1 MTGRAKFGADM
12 AMPGQLVGRVLRS
25 PHPHARISGID
36 ASAAARLPGVKA
48 IVTRDDFKDQP
59 SEFIPAGEMMINY
72 RDVVRNVMAREKAL
86 YEGHPV
92 AAVAATS
99 AGIAK
104 QALKLIKVDYEVLPH
119 VIDVVEAM
127 QPGAPL
133 LDESMIT
140 AGVEP
145 APKTPSNVAK
155 RVEFGHGDIAAGFAE
170 ADVIVERSFTT
181 KPVHQGYIEPHAC
194 VASVSEDGQADVWVT
209 TQGHWIVRAHCARLL
224 GWDVGKIRVT
234 SSEIGGGF
242 GGKTVVYLEP
252 VALALSKK
260 ARRPVKMVMTREE
273 VFRASGPTSGAHVRI
288 KIGAKKDGRIVAA
301 EGELKYQAGAFAGS
315 PVQPGAMCAFAPYD
329 LENVKVVGY
338 DVVTNR
344 PKVAAYRAP
353 GGPISEFA
361 VESVVDEIAKKLGI
375 DPIELRLKNAAK
387 QGTKA
392 AYGPKF
398 GPVGLVETL
407 EAAKGH
413 AHWRTPLGKNQGRG
427 VASGFWFNIGG
438 ETAVS
443 MSLNEDGTL
452 SLTAGT
458 PDIGGLRASLCMMAA
473 EELGVDLG
481 TIRVQIGDTG
491 QLGYNFLTGGSRAT
505 FSSGMATVEAA
516 REVMKEACKRAAKLW
531 ELPEDAVEYN
541 GRRRASGRPQCRQAP
556 PMTLQRYRRH
566 RRQDRRADRGLR
578 AHQCARRGAQ
588 LRHPRRRRRGRPRD
602 RQGDGGALH
611 RHPGRGPRH
620 PPELRR
626 GPVPGRRGAG
636 HRLGAQRGVHLRRRR
651 QAAEPGLPRLP
662 RAGRLRPADDRH
674 GDRRGAEPAPSL
686 RRARRRRD
694 ADRAADGGDRQ
705 RHRRRHRRALHR
717 PADVAA
723 QGAGRAGR
731 GAGQGRGEDLR
742 LSCHPGACHR
752 DPACNEA
759 PEVADGWMPGTS
771 PGMTSAVRT
780 TGWTAKPASPERIGR
795 YRRGRFS
802 ELIAAA
808 ALMAK
813 GYRILA
819 RRCAPPTARSISS
832 PCAGRRL
839 AFVEVKRRATRPE
852 CEAALDPRQAGRIAR
867 AAEFWVSR
875 NARYRDHDRGLDA
888 VLVMPGRLPVHL
900 PDALHLEPG
909 GMRSWR

>member
-1 MTGRAKFGADM
+1 MQEKVKDGAASEFKWVGTRPPRPDGVDKVTGRARFGADL
-12 AMPGQLVGRVLRS
+12 AMQGQLVGKVLRS
-25 PHPHARISGID
+25 PHPHARIRGID
-36 ASAAARLPGVKA
+36 VSAAAKLPGVKA
-48 IVTRDDFKDQP
+48 IVTGQDFKDQP

-72 RDVVRNVMAREKAL
+72 KDVVRSVMAREKAL
-86 YEGHPV
+86 YEGHPI

-99 AGIAK
+99 SAVAK

-133 LDESMIT
+133 LDETMFT
-140 AGVEP
+140 VGVQP
-145 APKTPSNVAK
+145 APTSPSNVAK
-155 RVEFGHGDIAAGFAE
+155 RVEFGHGDIEAGFAQ

-194 VASVSEDGQADVWVT
+194 IASVSEDGQADLWVS

-224 GWDVGKIRVT
+224 GWDVGKVRVT
-234 SSEIGGGF
+234 AAEIGGGF

-329 LENVKVVGY
+329 LANVKVVGY

-353 GGPISEFA
+353 GGPISEYA
-361 VESVVDEIAKKLGI
+361 VESVVDEIARKIGM

-387 QGTKA
+387 EGTKA

-413 AHWRTPLGKNQGRG
+413 AHWRTPLKKNQGRG
-427 VASGFWFNIGG
+427 IASGFWFNIGG

-473 EELGVDLG
+473 EELGVDLDK
-481 TIRVQIGDTG
+481 IRVQIGDTG

-516 REVMKEACKRAAKLW
+516 REVMKEACKRAAQLW
-531 ELPEDAVEYN
+531 ELPEDAVEYT
-541 GRRRASGRPQCRQAP
+541 GGAVRPAGP
-556 PMTLQRYRRH
+556 NAGKHSPMTLKDIAGIAGKTGGPIVGYARINAHGAAPSFATHVADVEVDPETGKVTVVRYTAI
-566 RRQDRRADRGLR
+566 QDAGRAIHPSYVEGQYQGGVAQGIGWALNEEYIY
-578 AHQCARRGAQ
+578 GA
-588 LRHPRRRRRGRPRD
+588 
-602 RQGDGGALH
+602 DGKLQNAGFLDYRVPVASDL
-611 RHPGRGPRH
+611 PMIDTVIVEVPNPRH
-620 PPELRR
+620 PY
-626 GPVPGRRGAG
+626 GV
-636 HRLGAQRGVHLRRRR
+636 RGVGETPIVPPM
-651 QAAEPGLPRLP
+651 AAI
-662 RAGRLRPADDRH
+662 ANA
-674 GDRRGAEPAPSL
+674 
-686 RRARRRRD
+686 
-694 ADRAADGGDRQ
+694 
-705 RHRRRHRRALHR
+705 
-717 PADVAA
+717 
-723 QGAGRAGR
+723 
-731 GAGQGRGEDLR
+731 
-742 LSCHPGACHR
+742 
-752 DPACNEA
+752 
-759 PEVADGWMPGTS
+759 VADATGIRFTDLPMS
-771 PGMTSAVRT
+771 PPRV
-780 TGWTAKPASPERIGR
+780 
-795 YRRGRFS
+795 
-802 ELIAAA
+802 L
-808 ALMAK
+808 
-813 GYRILA
+813 
-819 RRCAPPTARSISS
+819 
-832 PCAGRRL
+832 
-839 AFVEVKRRATRPE
+839 
-852 CEAALDPRQAGRIAR
+852 AALDAAR
-867 AAEFWVSR
+867 AKGASKV
-875 NARYRDHDRGLDA
+875 
-888 VLVMPGRLPVHL
+888 
-900 PDALHLEPG
+900 
-909 GMRSWR
+909 